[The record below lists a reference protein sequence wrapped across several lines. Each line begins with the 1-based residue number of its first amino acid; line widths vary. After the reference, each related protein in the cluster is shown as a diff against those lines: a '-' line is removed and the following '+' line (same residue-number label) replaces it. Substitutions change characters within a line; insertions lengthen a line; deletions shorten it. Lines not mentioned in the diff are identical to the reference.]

1 MVSLMDRHKYD
12 VVIVGAGIVGTC
24 MAYWLSKKGVRSI
37 AVLERGIGPGNESTG
52 KSAGGIRAQF
62 SNEINIRMQI
72 EAVKFYERFEKE
84 IGGHIDFIQ
93 SGYLFMVTSEE
104 LKRSFEKNVELQRKL
119 GLPVEGLTPAQV
131 RARAPYV
138 NVEDVLYG
146 TFCPTDGYA
155 DPTGAAQ
162 ALWTWTRERGIKYF
176 FETEVRGVDAGGGL
190 VRAVRTDRGSFEGSL
205 FMNAAGA
212 WSNELAKMA
221 GTEVPVYPL
230 RRMLFI
236 TKPIPEDVIPP
247 VIPMTIDMDTG
258 FYCRRE
264 SGGLLLGMEDDSE
277 PPGFNLTLQWEW
289 LETLIEKALP
299 RIPALAQADIMR
311 GWAGLYDQS
320 PDHSAVLG
328 RIPDFSNFFI
338 ASGFSGH
345 GFMQAPVATKL
356 VSELMVEGKASMDIS
371 SLRCERFKEN
381 QLVHEANV
389 I

>member
-1 MVSLMDRHKYD
+1 MEKQKFD

-24 MAYWLSKKGVRSI
+24 MAYWLAKKGVKSI
-37 AVLERGIGPGNESTG
+37 AVLEKGIGPGNESTG

-62 SNEINIRMQI
+62 SNEINIRMMI
-72 EAVKFYERFEKE
+72 DAVKFYETFEKE
-84 IGGHIDFIQ
+84 IGGHIDFVQ
-93 SGYLFMVTSEE
+93 SGYLFMVTTDE
-104 LKRSFEKNVELQRKL
+104 LKKSFQQNVQLQRRL
-119 GLPVEGLTPAQV
+119 GLKVEELTPAQIK
-131 RARAPYV
+131 AKAPYV
-138 NVEDVLYG
+138 NTEDVIYG

-162 ALWTWTRERGIKYF
+162 ALWQWTRERGVKYF
-176 FETEVRGVDAGGGL
+176 FQAEVKGVKTQGNRVL
-190 VRAVRTDRGSFEGSL
+190 SVVTDQGEFEGSL
-205 FMNAAGA
+205 FLNGAGA

-221 GTEVPVYPL
+221 NTEVPVYPL

-236 TKPIPEDVIPP
+236 TKPIPTDVIPA

-264 SGGLLLGMEDDSE
+264 SGGLLLGMEDDRE

-289 LETLIEKALP
+289 LEVLIEKAMP
-299 RIPALAQADIMR
+299 RIPYLEQCEIMR

-328 RIPDFSNFFI
+328 RVPGTANFFI
-338 ASGFSGH
+338 VSGFSGH
-345 GFMQAPVATKL
+345 GFMQAPIATRLVA
-356 VSELMVEGKASMDIS
+356 ELMIDGKASIDITP
-371 SLRCERFKEN
+371 LRCERFKEN
-381 QLVHEANV
+381 QPMHEANV